1 MGSRRNTARRRR
13 DLCVGFTS
21 PKLSLAFGFGKLAKF
36 AKANNLASSTRQ
48 LVGLD
53 RFVLFVAGAAQW
65 PTRRLESTIVQEYQS
80 RENLS
85 SSTEPVLGPAEPA
98 VERSHST
105 VLDRPDY
112 YIVGIGA
119 SAGGLDSLERL
130 FSHLP
135 ADTGMAFVVLQH
147 LSPDF
152 KSLMDELLSRR
163 TAMTIRQAEHDML
176 VEPNSIYLLPPMKEM
191 IIRQRRLLLNDRDPR
206 SGLTLPIDLFL
217 RSLAHDAGERAV
229 AVILSGSG
237 SDGSRG
243 IQEVSKAGGLVF
255 CESPD
260 TAQFNGMP
268 LSAMRTGKVNH
279 ILPPEELAGAVAAL
293 QHPPDAPSAATNRT
307 GEDRGVDAI
316 MRLLREEYG
325 IDFTHYKA
333 STVTRRIERR
343 LALNRSID
351 IERYVEQ
358 LRSDPRELSSLY
370 EDLLIGVTRFFRD
383 DQAFDTLEHRIIP
396 ELVERT
402 SPGDQIR
409 VWVPGCATGQEAYSI
424 AMMLHERLQARKRAI
439 SVKILATDV
448 HKASLDLASIGLYS
462 EEQMAGISQDRLER
476 FFSRKPDGYQIAQ
489 TLRECIIFAP
499 HNLIRDAPF
508 TKMDLIACR
517 NLLIYFQPHAQKTVL
532 TLFHFSLKPGGYLFL
547 GSSESP
553 GGLIDEFDTI
563 DEHAKI
569 YRKRRDIGL
578 PRDLKLPLPR
588 RTSAPRTLPAPA
600 PRGAGVNTQLLAV
613 YDRLLDRFMPPSFL
627 IDDHGQLVDTFG
639 GVQSLLKVKA
649 RRPSQSLLD
658 LVDDDLRTMMSGAL
672 HRVRRDGES
681 VRYPAVTLSGQGRRF
696 SLVAEPLRDAH
707 GGITHVL
714 ISLADT
720 DSHQSPVLVPPF
732 ADVPPPAAGVDTDA
746 QQPTEFGGPSR
757 DQIRALEEELSYT
770 KEHLQAAIQEHETAN
785 EELQATNEELI
796 AANEELQSTNEE
808 LHSVNEEMY
817 TVNAEYQKKNIELQE
832 LNDDIEHL
840 LNGTEVATLFLD
852 RQLCIRK
859 FTPRIAE
866 IFRVIPND
874 IGRPLR
880 SFTHDLTHPGLMADI
895 ERVLQDGVT
904 VEAQTWDKRQRCY
917 FLRILPYRARPKDY
931 GDSTLIKA
939 PTDTGSPDGVVL
951 TLTDISPLEQA
962 RARLAQLSAIVE
974 SSDDAIIGKTLDGVI
989 TSWNHGASRL
999 YGYPAAEAVGR
1010 HASFLYPPG
1019 RKEEVDVI
1027 VRQLREGRP
1036 VERMDT
1042 IRQRKDGSLVHVSVT
1057 FSPIIDASGTIVG
1070 ISAISRDI
1078 TQLVVA
1084 REEIAEREER
1094 IRLLLDSTAEA
1105 IYGIDLSG
1113 VCIFCNSACAK
1124 LLGYESPAALIGKQ
1138 LHPLI
1143 HHTRADGTPY
1153 SPEQSPIYEA
1163 MRHREGAHVDDEV
1176 LWRADGTAF
1185 PAEYWSHPILRG
1197 NEVIGAVV
1205 TFLDVTERRRAQE
1218 ELEEGVRRR
1227 EQFLAMLSHELRNP
1241 LAAILSATRV
1251 LQNAEWNDDS
1261 CHEAGQVVARQ
1272 ANHMARLL
1280 DDLLD
1285 VSRITRGRIALR
1297 TERLDLRDTARSA
1310 IEALGPFMAERNT
1323 QLFVDISTEPVF
1335 VIGDAAR
1342 LQQIQANLLSNASKY
1357 SPDGGKVRFELR
1369 RERNEAVIR
1378 VTDSGRGIRQDMLP
1392 RIFDLFVQGD
1402 PSIDR
1407 SEGGLGIGLTLL
1419 RSLVELHHGSVD
1431 ASSDG
1436 PGMGSTF
1443 TVRLP
1448 IAGSTESDVAHA
1460 PMRRKAVKT
1469 VVLVEDQ
1476 TDARRMLQLLLESSG
1491 IRVYPAENGREGVE
1505 LIERVRPDLALVDL
1519 GLPVMNG
1526 FELAKRVRE
1535 NPANAATRL
1544 VALSGYGQDADVQA
1558 ALAAGFD
1565 DHFTKPP
1572 DPERLESMLN
1582 GEC

>member
-1 MGSRRNTARRRR
+1 
-13 DLCVGFTS
+13 
-21 PKLSLAFGFGKLAKF
+21 
-36 AKANNLASSTRQ
+36 
-48 LVGLD
+48 
-53 RFVLFVAGAAQW
+53 
-65 PTRRLESTIVQEYQS
+65 VQEYQS
-80 RENLS
+80 RDNLS
-85 SSTEPVLGPAEPA
+85 SSIEPTLGPSESA
-98 VERSHST
+98 VERPHST
-105 VLDRPDY
+105 VLDRPGHL
-112 YIVGIGA
+112 IVGIGA

-163 TAMTIRQAEHDML
+163 TTMRIRQAEHDML

-217 RSLAHDAGERAV
+217 RSLAQDAGERAV
-229 AVILSGSG
+229 AIILSGSG

-243 IQEVSKAGGLVF
+243 VQEISKAGGVVF

-268 LSAMRTGKVNH
+268 LSAMRTGKVDH
-279 ILPPEELAGAVAAL
+279 ILPPEEIALAVATL
-293 QHPPDAPSAATNRT
+293 ERPDDEPEAATNRT
-307 GEDRGVDAI
+307 EDDRGVDAI

-325 IDFTHYKA
+325 IDFSHYKA

-343 LALNRSID
+343 LALNRSVD

-358 LRSDPRELSSLY
+358 LRSDARELSSLY

-383 DQAFDTLEHRIIP
+383 DEAFDTLEHRIIP
-396 ELVERT
+396 ELVERAG
-402 SPGDQIR
+402 PGEQIR

-424 AMMLHERLQARKRAI
+424 AMLLQERLQARKRPV
-439 SVKILATDV
+439 SVKVLATDV
-448 HKASLDLASIGLYS
+448 HKASLDVASTGVYA
-462 EEQMAGISQDRLER
+462 EEQIAGISQERLER
-476 FFSRKPDGYQIAQ
+476 FFVQKPDGFQIAQ

-563 DEHAKI
+563 NEHAKI
-569 YRKRRDIGL
+569 YRKRRDLGL
-578 PRDLKLPLPR
+578 PRDLRLPLPR
-588 RTSAPRTLPAPA
+588 RSSVPRTLPAPV
-600 PRGAGVNTQLLAV
+600 PRNVVHSQLLAV

-627 IDDHGQLVDTFG
+627 VDEQGQLVDKFG
-639 GVQSLLKVKA
+639 GVESLLKVRA
-649 RRPSQSLLD
+649 RRPSQNLLD
-658 LVDDDLRTMMSGAL
+658 LVDDDLRTMISGAL
-672 HRVRRDGES
+672 HRLRRDGES
-681 VRYPAVTLSGQGRRF
+681 VRYPAVMLPGQGRRF
-696 SLVAEPLRDAH
+696 SLVAEPLRDAQ

-714 ISLADT
+714 ISLADP
-720 DSHQSPVLVPPF
+720 DSSQAPVLVPPF
-732 ADVPPPAAGVDTDA
+732 VDVPPPRGGADSEVDHPA
-746 QQPTEFGGPSR
+746 ELSGLSR
-757 DQIRALEEELSYT
+757 DQLRALEEELSYT
-770 KEHLQAAIQEHETAN
+770 KEHLQSAIHEHETAN

-817 TVNAEYQKKNIELQE
+817 TVNAEYQKKNVELQE

-866 IFRVIPND
+866 VFRVIPND

-880 SFTHDLTHPGLMADI
+880 SFTHDLTHPTLIADI

-904 VEAQTWDKRQRCY
+904 VELQTWDKHQRCY
-917 FLRILPYRARPKDY
+917 FLRILPYRARTKET
-931 GDSTLIKA
+931 GESTLIKRPA
-939 PTDTGSPDGVVL
+939 DTSMSPDGVVV

-989 TSWNHGASRL
+989 TTWNQGAYRL
-999 YGYPAAEAVGR
+999 YGYTAQEALGR

-1027 VRQLREGRP
+1027 VRQFREGRP
-1036 VERMDT
+1036 VERMET
-1042 IRQRKDGSLVHVSVT
+1042 IRQRKDGGLVNVSVT
-1057 FSPIIDASGTIVG
+1057 FSPILDASGTIIG

-1078 TQLVVA
+1078 SQIIRA
-1084 REEIAEREER
+1084 KEEVAEREER

-1113 VCIFCNSACAK
+1113 VCIFCNSSCAK
-1124 LLGYESPAALIGKQ
+1124 LLGYRSPSALIGKQ

-1143 HHTRADGTPY
+1143 HHTKPDGTPY
-1153 SPEQSPIYEA
+1153 SPEQSPIYQA

-1176 LWRADGTAF
+1176 LWRADGTSF
-1185 PAEYWSHPILRG
+1185 PAEYWSHPILRNG
-1197 NEVIGAVV
+1197 EVIGAVV
-1205 TFLDVTERRRAQE
+1205 TFLDVTERRRAQA

-1241 LAAILSATRV
+1241 LAAIISATRV
-1251 LQNAEWNDDS
+1251 LQSTQWNDHS
-1261 CHEAGQVVARQ
+1261 CHEAGQVVGRQ

-1285 VSRITRGRIALR
+1285 VSRITRGRIALQN
-1297 TERLDLRDTARSA
+1297 ERLDLRDTAQSA
-1310 IEALGPFMAERNT
+1310 IEALGPFMAERDT
-1323 QLFVDISTEPVF
+1323 QLTVEMANEPVP
-1335 VIGDAAR
+1335 VYGDAAR

-1357 SPDGGKVRFELR
+1357 SPCGSQVRFELR
-1369 RERNEAVIR
+1369 REKDEAVIK
-1378 VTDSGRGIRQDMLP
+1378 VTDSGRGIRQEILP

-1407 SEGGLGIGLTLL
+1407 SEGGLGVGLTLL
-1419 RSLVELHHGSVD
+1419 RSLVELHHGHVD
-1431 ASSDG
+1431 AASDG
-1436 PGMGSTF
+1436 PGTGSTF
-1443 TVRLP
+1443 TVTLP
-1448 IAGSTESDVAHA
+1448 IATSADHDATEA
-1460 PMRRKAVKT
+1460 PARRTAVKT

-1491 IRVYPAENGREGVE
+1491 IRVYPAENGREGVD
-1505 LIERVRPDLALVDL
+1505 LIERVHPDLALVDL

-1526 FELAKRVRE
+1526 FELAKSVRE
-1535 NPANAATRL
+1535 NPANNATRL
-1544 VALSGYGQDADVQA
+1544 VALSGYGQDSDVQA

-1572 DPERLESMLN
+1572 DPDRLEAMLN
-1582 GEC
+1582 GE